1 MTDTAAAVLLWFTAM
16 ATSALAL
23 ILAARA
29 NARSRK
35 ILRRLEFV
43 ARRNVARRRA
53 DEHLTQP
60 NGAGR

>member
-1 MTDTAAAVLLWFTAM
+1 MTDVQAVVLCSLTAM
-16 ATSALAL
+16 ASSALAL

-35 ILRRLEFV
+35 ILRRLEQT
-43 ARRNVARRRA
+43 ARRNVARRQA

-60 NGAGR
+60 NGARR